1 MDKSLRDV
9 DLVIMFL
16 YKFHMFGDLK
26 FAVHFAHAD
35 VHRLQN
41 VNIDAGQN

>member
-1 MDKSLRDV
+1 MDKSSRDI

-26 FAVHFAHAD
+26 LAVHFSHAD
-35 VHRLQN
+35 VRRLQN
-41 VNIDAGQN
+41 VNIDAEQN